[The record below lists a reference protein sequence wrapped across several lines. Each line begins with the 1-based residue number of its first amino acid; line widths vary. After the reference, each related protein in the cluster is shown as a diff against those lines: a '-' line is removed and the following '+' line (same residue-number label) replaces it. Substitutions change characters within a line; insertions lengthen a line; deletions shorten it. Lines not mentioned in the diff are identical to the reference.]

1 MANGLSDDL
10 AKNALLG
17 KQDQSLMD
25 TAVSAGVPQETL
37 GLMFNALAGPN
48 VNYDTQSGILTTR
61 GPQRQGTIDQ
71 TQSNDLM
78 LGGLFGNT
86 FRASPEEEASAELY
100 SMMGTDVP
108 ALGQTSQ
115 GETAAFQPITL
126 GEGGT
131 TMIDTSA
138 PATQADLMQ
147 AGLTG
152 DDAVLPLVGTG
163 LVSAGAA
170 KLADEAL
177 RKQQT
182 KLFNQLYRDV
192 RGRFVQGAKPVTRLD
207 VLKNLG
213 SRLGALRGAS
223 GMAGMVNPYTATAAG
238 LLALEEAP
246 KLVGD
251 KSTSEI
257 LTELAATTP
266 EERAGAAE
274 YAALGTDVA
283 PLGGVIDAGVVSKPP
298 AQTLSQFMRYE
309 DRPEQR
315 TEQFVDPQGRIRRRM
330 ISTGELAPEYKTF
343 EDEAEDRIDRI
354 EAKPDF
360 MEAQRTGQP
369 RGQRRYTDAQIR
381 DLFPDPDDRKAA
393 KAMDASGFDPVQK
406 KSYADIEAG
415 QAAQEAGFET
425 EALRQQKMK
434 LDIEELK
441 KAGLPDDVEVVTDQS
456 GLTLLYRNGQLFNAF
471 RSQASQFT
479 PEQMQAIITGENP
492 FSTVKPTDGNAAV
505 PLGPVVS
512 YAGDQESN
520 ISKVMKRF
528 NISRSEAIKE
538 LEQANRL

>member
-360 MEAQRTGQP
+360 MTAVPTSMTGQTGGSVTP
-369 RGQRRYTDAQIR
+369 TAANISSEIQGILLKPAQMRTQDEIDRLARFNRSTLGQSLGGIAAIEESMMGPIQSQRAELGLQA
-381 DLFPDPDDRKAA
+381 DRLR
-393 KAMDASGFDPVQK
+393 F
-406 KSYADIEAG
+406 E
-415 QAAQEAGFET
+415 QEKLQLENAGFVPT
-425 EALRQQKMK
+425 
-434 LDIEELK
+434 
-441 KAGLPDDVEVVTDQS
+441 DVETDPETGITVQIFKK
-456 GLTLLYRNGQLFNAF
+456 GDETRRVFKGVA
-471 RSQASQFT
+471 RAPQASVEDITAEFT
-479 PEQMQAIITGENP
+479 DSEGAKGDPKEG
-492 FSTVKPTDGNAAV
+492 FSIVK
-505 PLGPVVS
+505 
-512 YAGDQESN
+512 
-520 ISKVMKRF
+520 
-528 NISRSEAIKE
+528 
-538 LEQANRL
+538 

>member
-1 MANGLSDDL
+1 MALGISQER
-10 AKNALLG
+10 AVQALLG
-17 KQDQSLMD
+17 KQDQDFMD
-25 TAVSAGVPQETL
+25 SAVSAGASQELL
-37 GLMFNALAGPN
+37 GSMFNALSGPN
-48 VNYDTQSGILTTR
+48 VNYDLQSGNLTTM
-61 GPQRQGTIDQ
+61 GPQRQGTVLQEPDNRSIINQ
-71 TQSNDLM
+71 TMPQA
-78 LGGLFGNT
+78 G
-86 FRASPEEEASAELY
+86 AELY

-131 TMIDTSA
+131 TMIDTSE

-360 MEAQRTGQP
+360 MTAVPTSMTGQTGGSVTP
-369 RGQRRYTDAQIR
+369 TAANVPSEVQGILLKPAQMRTRDEIDRLSRFNRSTLGQSLGGI
-381 DLFPDPDDRKAA
+381 
-393 KAMDASGFDPVQK
+393 ASIEESMMGPIQSQRAELGVQ
-406 KSYADIEAG
+406 ADQLRFE
-415 QAAQEAGFET
+415 QERLQLEGAGFVPT
-425 EALRQQKMK
+425 
-434 LDIEELK
+434 
-441 KAGLPDDVEVVTDQS
+441 DVETDPETGITVQIFKK
-456 GLTLLYRNGQLFNAF
+456 GDETRRVFKGVA
-471 RSQASQFT
+471 RAPQASVEDITAEFT
-479 PEQMQAIITGENP
+479 DSEGAKGDPKEG
-492 FSTVKPTDGNAAV
+492 FSIVK
-505 PLGPVVS
+505 
-512 YAGDQESN
+512 
-520 ISKVMKRF
+520 
-528 NISRSEAIKE
+528 
-538 LEQANRL
+538 